1 MWLFEWLIVSVVH
14 FIVHS
19 FHTGLAIYTGKE
31 TKMALNQK
39 EKVSK
44 FSNIER

>member
-1 MWLFEWLIVSVVH
+1 MSVFYFIAPSFLI
-14 FIVHS
+14 
-19 FHTGLAIYTGKE
+19 GLAVYTGKE

>member
-1 MWLFEWLIVSVVH
+1 MNVLYLIVL
-14 FIVHS
+14 S
-19 FHTGLAIYTGKE
+19 FLTGLAVYTGKE